1 MAHRPT
7 LTKGKDMADLK
18 SMMAE
23 LQQKR
28 DEIKLQL
35 HLGSMEAEEEW
46 DALVSEWDKFLSKS
60 QFDQTADEVGEAARE
75 LGLKMKAAYDN
86 AKKVTG

>member
-1 MAHRPT
+1 MT
-7 LTKGKDMADLK
+7 DLK

-46 DALVSEWDKFLSKS
+46 DSLVSEWDKFLSKS

-86 AKKVTG
+86 AKKAVG

>member
-1 MAHRPT
+1 
-7 LTKGKDMADLK
+7 MADLK

>member
-1 MAHRPT
+1 
-7 LTKGKDMADLK
+7 MADLK

-35 HLGSMEAEEEW
+35 HLGSMDAEEEW
-46 DALVSEWDKFLSKS
+46 DSLVSEWDKFLSKS

-86 AKKVTG
+86 ANKAVR

>member
-1 MAHRPT
+1 
-7 LTKGKDMADLK
+7 MADLK
-18 SMMAE
+18 SMMVE

>member
-1 MAHRPT
+1 
-7 LTKGKDMADLK
+7 MADLK

-35 HLGSMEAEEEW
+35 HLGSMEAEDEW
-46 DALVSEWDKFLSKS
+46 DSLVSEWDKFLSKS

-86 AKKVTG
+86 AKKVVG